1 MVATLKASE
10 ITFSQLETTFYLDE
24 VDDNQFFREWQ
35 DDLPEVTDVEKQ
47 ILDKVKAGYF
57 NLLHHPPILENA
69 VKMAVISPLLLL
81 ADFFLPPFQF
91 QAEKSVKLIS
101 EDDGTIIEG
110 RIDVLVLQNEFWVT
124 VIESKQAGY
133 SVEVGIPQLLAYM
146 LANPNSSQSCY
157 GMISNGGYFLFLKLV
172 RGLKPKYASSELFYL
187 RKKNDNDLYQ
197 VLRILK
203 RLGALAKGIS

>member
-10 ITFSQLETTFYLDE
+10 ISFPELETIFYLDE
-24 VDDNQFFREWQ
+24 VDDDQFFREWQ
-35 DDLPEVTDVEKQ
+35 DDLPEITDAEKQ
-47 ILDKVKAGYF
+47 ILDKIKAGYF
-57 NLLHHPPILENA
+57 NLLRHPPMLENA
-69 VKMAVISPLLLL
+69 VKMAVVSPLLLL

-91 QAEKSVKLIS
+91 QAEKSVQLVS

-110 RIDVLVLQNEFWVT
+110 RIDILVLQNEFWVT

-146 LANPNSSQSCY
+146 LANPNPSQPCY

-172 RGLKPKYASSELFYL
+172 CGKRPKYATSELFYL
-187 RKKNDNDLYQ
+187 RKKNGNDLYR
-197 VLRILK
+197 VVSILK
-203 RLGALAKGIS
+203 RLGQLAKEIS

>member
-10 ITFSQLETTFYLDE
+10 ITFPELETIFYLDE
-24 VDDNQFFREWQ
+24 VDDDQFFREWQ
-35 DDLPEVTDVEKQ
+35 DDLPEITDAEKQ

-57 NLLHHPPILENA
+57 NLLRHPHKLENA
-69 VKMAVISPLLLL
+69 VKMAVVSPLLLL

-91 QAEKSVKLIS
+91 QAEKSVQLVS
-101 EDDGTIIEG
+101 EDDGTIVEG
-110 RIDVLVLQNEFWVT
+110 RIDILVLQNQFWVT

-146 LANPNSSQSCY
+146 LANPNPSQPCY

-172 RGLKPKYASSELFYL
+172 SGKRPKYATSELFYL
-187 RKKNDNDLYQ
+187 RNKNGNDLYR
-197 VLRILK
+197 VVSILK
-203 RLGALAKGIS
+203 RLGQLAKEVS